1 MSCLRQLPDGRYRL
15 FVKGALQ
22 SVLEKASTYADGR
35 EHLPCTTPIQQQLHT
50 ISDQRSTNAM
60 RVLCYGY
67 RDFTTFDP
75 ARTYEEVEKE
85 LTILGLVAMI
95 DPPRDEVMSA
105 IEAAYTGHIKVFVI
119 TGDYALTAQAIAKRI
134 GLDSHGKSLLVIQ

>member
-22 SVLEKASTYADGR
+22 SVLDKASTYADGR
-35 EHLPCTTPIQQQLHT
+35 EQVACDKTIQEQLHT
-50 ISDQRSTNAM
+50 ISDQRSNNAM

-85 LTILGLVAMI
+85 LTIL
-95 DPPRDEVMSA
+95 
-105 IEAAYTGHIKVFVI
+105 
-119 TGDYALTAQAIAKRI
+119 
-134 GLDSHGKSLLVIQ
+134 